1 MTKKEAEAFIK
12 RLEEIEKG
20 IYTKLDNFTK
30 LLNDLEKRVERR
42 EREYERRNKSFR

>member
-1 MTKKEAEAFIK
+1 MTKKEVDEFIK

-30 LLNDLEKRVERR
+30 LLNDLEKRVERK
-42 EREYERRNKSFR
+42 ERENERRKKSVR